1 MTCASSATP
10 VALESLVLLL
20 AGTGL
25 PSSAAAQQ
33 PVASIRAEAL
43 EDFHGPDETGKDGPL
58 AKAGLDLLMLYHEHQ
73 AFQQR
78 GGDTF
83 SPSIPGAR
91 VSDGHV
97 SIDAIAANGA
107 GPLRAD
113 LNELGLKDAA
123 VAGRIVSGRLPI
135 DQIPAMATLESLR
148 GVALSRMKTHEDASG
163 PTPMAP
169 QPEAIG
175 EPSEKTAPPEDVPR
189 TGGGLPFL
197 LGILG
202 VLLLIEL

>member
-10 VALESLVLLL
+10 VALGSLVLLL
-20 AGTGL
+20 VGTGL

-33 PVASIRAEAL
+33 PVDSIRAEAL
-43 EDFHGPDETGKDGPL
+43 EDFHGPDKTGKDGPL

-73 AFQQR
+73 ASQQR

-97 SIDAIAANGA
+97 PIDAIAVNEAE
-107 GPLRAD
+107 PLRAD

-148 GVALSRMKTHEDASG
+148 GVALSRMKTHEDASA
-163 PTPMAP
+163 PTPMPP

-202 VLLLIEL
+202 VLLLTEL